1 MRISVWDPDGEKI
14 EPRGKQVLQPHGMF
28 FTECSGIWGTV
39 WLEPVGK
46 TSITH
51 LVITPDVQG
60 KTLYVRV
67 RTRGPTAGCRFVALA
82 GGGAAGSA
90 MVVGP
95 PGKTLAL
102 HIAHPKLW
110 SPTSPFLYHMAVA
123 ILRHGRPI
131 DHVHSY
137 FAMRSISVGPGTG
150 GHTEVLLNGKPL
162 FERGTLYQGY
172 WPDGLY
178 TPPTDR
184 AIKFDILAAKK
195 MGFNMFRVH
204 QIVEPL
210 RFYYWADRL
219 GILLWQDMP
228 AAWAPKA
235 GTSKA
240 AISREILSSR
250 HWWPANGPQTAA
262 EKREYRHELLAMIRD
277 LRNDPS
283 VVVWTLFNEGWGEHN
298 TPQLVKLINKTDPS
312 RLVDDASGWF
322 DKGVG
327 NIIDTH
333 HYPQPESRKPTATR
347 AAISG
352 EFGGFGR
359 NYIRGHE
366 WAALRP
372 GPQILTTAQA
382 LARYRLFWKEAYQLR
397 RTKGISAAVY
407 TELMDQEQELGGL
420 MTFDRAVV
428 KLPIRQIR
436 RATLGHFKR

>member
-204 QIVEPL
+204 QIVEPH
-210 RFYYWADRL
+210 AMSL
-219 GILLWQDMP
+219 GKW
-228 AAWAPKA
+228 
-235 GTSKA
+235 
-240 AISREILSSR
+240 
-250 HWWPANGPQTAA
+250 
-262 EKREYRHELLAMIRD
+262 
-277 LRNDPS
+277 
-283 VVVWTLFNEGWGEHN
+283 
-298 TPQLVKLINKTDPS
+298 
-312 RLVDDASGWF
+312 
-322 DKGVG
+322 
-327 NIIDTH
+327 
-333 HYPQPESRKPTATR
+333 ATR
-347 AAISG
+347 
-352 EFGGFGR
+352 
-359 NYIRGHE
+359 
-366 WAALRP
+366 P
-372 GPQILTTAQA
+372 
-382 LARYRLFWKEAYQLR
+382 
-397 RTKGISAAVY
+397 
-407 TELMDQEQELGGL
+407 
-420 MTFDRAVV
+420 
-428 KLPIRQIR
+428 
-436 RATLGHFKR
+436 